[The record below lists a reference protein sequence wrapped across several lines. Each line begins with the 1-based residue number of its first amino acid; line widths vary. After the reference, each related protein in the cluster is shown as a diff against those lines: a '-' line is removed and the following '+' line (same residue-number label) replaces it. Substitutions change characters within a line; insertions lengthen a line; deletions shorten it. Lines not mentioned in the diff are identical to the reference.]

1 MHTSDSGKDLIK
13 QFEALRLRAYLD
25 AVGVWTIGWGHTRGV
40 KKDDVITREIAQ
52 QLFEEDL
59 LEVEAA
65 IQKHVTTTISQQQF
79 DALASFVFNFG
90 ETKFAT
96 STLLRKINA
105 RDFEGAALEFRKWV
119 YGTDPVTKE
128 KVKLNGLIRRR
139 SAEEVMFRAGTDA
152 GGLQQTAAGAVD
164 AGGKIPPAEQPP
176 APVEDRILP
185 PYTPERT
192 RKERAMPAPLVVPIL
207 SSLVPVLVPKLV
219 ELLPE
224 LTKIFGD
231 RERNSTD
238 QYISAGVKVLE
249 TITQATG
256 ARNAQEAVE
265 KVAQDAEAREVARSA
280 VKAIWFDLQV
290 VEFGGG
296 PVAAREFALIGAP
309 HYADV
314 LKNVTYGALGFL
326 ALANAGVFA
335 SVIVAVTTASEHAQ
349 ALMNLGSMVVQ
360 ADIGAALMAFG
371 FWLGSSVAKTRVED
385 GK

>member
-59 LEVEAA
+59 LDVEAA

-105 RDFEGAALEFRKWV
+105 RDFEGAALEFRFWV
-119 YGTDPVTKE
+119 HGTDPVTKE

-139 SAEEVMFRAGTDA
+139 SAEEVMFRAGTNA

-164 AGGKIPPAEQPP
+164 VGGKIPPAEQPP

-185 PYTPERT
+185 PYTPDR
-192 RKERAMPAPLVVPIL
+192 RKKEIAMPAPLVVPIL

-224 LTKIFGD
+224 LSKIFGD
-231 RERNSTD
+231 RERKSTD

-265 KVAQDAEAREVARSA
+265 KVAQDAEAREAARGA
-280 VKAIWFDLQV
+280 VKAIWFELQ
-290 VEFGGG
+290 EFGGG
-296 PVAAREFALIGAP
+296 VAAAREFAIIGAP

-314 LKNVTYGALGFL
+314 LKHVTYGALGFL

-335 SVIVAVTTASEHAQ
+335 SVVIAVLNASEHAQ
-349 ALMNLGSMVVQ
+349 TLMNLGSMVVQ
-360 ADIGAALMAFG
+360 ADIGAALTAFG
-371 FWLGSSVAKTRVED
+371 FWLGSSVAKTRVDEP
-385 GK
+385 K